1 MKIVL
6 VIDQFD
12 DANNGTTI
20 SAANILG
27 SLWYCWFLAAFGIL
41 SIFIPFADG
50 ICRKN
55 PWNWEYDCAES
66 NVAAKKALLEKE
78 AAEAQQ

>member
-1 MKIVL
+1 MQRYRYQRRHHQRRT
-6 VIDQFD
+6 D
-12 DANNGTTI
+12 
-20 SAANILG
+20 ILG
-27 SLWYCWFLAAFGIL
+27 PSVVLLDSWLLVGIL

-50 ICRKN
+50 ICRKD